1 MAALRNQ
8 YLEYIEKR
16 HWEADFLLVVDLDVQ
31 YINLAGVFSSFNN
44 RQDWDVVT
52 AYGYSTSPKLRR
64 RYHDTYALTELGKED
79 VPQTE
84 KEIKALAHK
93 YGDILKKN
101 DWVRVFSA
109 FGGLAIYRFDK
120 IKGLR
125 YQVFPNNDS
134 RVEVHCEHYSLYRQM
149 AERGNI
155 KVFINPQMKIEY
167 QRLSFSIIYNSLRRR
182 LGI

>member
-1 MAALRNQ
+1 M
-8 YLEYIEKR
+8 
-16 HWEADFLLVVDLDVQ
+16 
-31 YINLAGVFSSFNN
+31 
-44 RQDWDVVT
+44 
-52 AYGYSTSPKLRR
+52 
-64 RYHDTYALTELGKED
+64 GKED